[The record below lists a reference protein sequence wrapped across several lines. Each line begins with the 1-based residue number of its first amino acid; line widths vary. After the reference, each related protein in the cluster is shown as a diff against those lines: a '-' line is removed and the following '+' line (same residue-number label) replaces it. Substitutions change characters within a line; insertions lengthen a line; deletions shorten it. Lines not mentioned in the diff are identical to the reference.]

1 MDRRFFKIMKE
12 HQFLNDTSIYYAVL
26 GKTSDPL
33 YVVVIEDEK
42 DISRATYSSFDS
54 LSARQKYQA
63 WYDILAKN
71 NKGGLNEKD
80 FS

>member
-12 HQFLNDTSIYYAVL
+12 HQFLNDTSIYYAAL
-26 GKTSDPL
+26 GKTPDPL
-33 YVVVIEDEK
+33 YVVVIEDGN

-54 LSARQKYQA
+54 LSARQKYQT

-71 NKGGLNEKD
+71 KGELNEKD

>member
-26 GKTSDPL
+26 GKAPDPL

-71 NKGGLNEKD
+71 KGELNEKD

>member
-1 MDRRFFKIMKE
+1 MKE

-33 YVVVIEDEK
+33 YVVVIEDGN

-54 LSARQKYQA
+54 LSARQKYQT

-71 NKGGLNEKD
+71 KGELNEKD